1 MSRILCVIDGM
12 TDNDFDVKQYK
23 HLSSMRLSHWQDTC
37 GASQPET
44 LNCVLSLLGVK
55 NAPQNLRGYV
65 EALGAGIPV
74 RPTDLIVRGS
84 WFGLDDSG
92 RCTQPCAAPAALA
105 DGRFRYY
112 CLGGYKCLLIFPDMA
127 HMLGKITTRL
137 PSSSAGEKAGSFC
150 PQGIALLAE
159 VFNSLTAQDKCM
171 AMWGQSAA
179 VELPRFA
186 QPAAVVCGKDIV
198 KGIAR
203 LLGMDL
209 VRPDG
214 ATGDVD
220 TDLDA
225 KTDAALS
232 AAQRYPFVLLHIN
245 GADEAAHRR
254 DAAQKNSFI
263 SRVDTQVLSRLLQ
276 SEHEIIVA
284 SDHGADP
291 KNGCHIGT
299 KQPIFVNT
307 RG

>member
-1 MSRILCVIDGM
+1 M
-12 TDNDFDVKQYK
+12 K
-23 HLSSMRLSHWQDTC
+23 
-37 GASQPET
+37 ET
-44 LNCVLSLLGVK
+44 LKLMLLTV
-55 NAPQNLRGYV
+55 AMML
-65 EALGAGIPV
+65 
-74 RPTDLIVRGS
+74 
-84 WFGLDDSG
+84 FGLHA
-92 RCTQPCAAPAALA
+92 R
-105 DGRFRYY
+105 
-112 CLGGYKCLLIFPDMA
+112 
-127 HMLGKITTRL
+127 
-137 PSSSAGEKAGSFC
+137 AGSINEKQAKAKALSFLQNRQSS
-150 PQGIALLAE
+150 QGSTLLAE
-159 VFNSLTAQDKCM
+159 VFNSFTAQDKCM

-186 QPAAVVCGKDIV
+186 QPAAVICGKDIV

-209 VRPDG
+209 VRLDG

-263 SRVDTQVLSRLLQ
+263 SHVDTQVLSRLLQ

-307 RG
+307 RR